1 MWLLEGNASGC
12 RNIAQALQWE
22 CALCLTI
29 MGGPRGP
36 GRAGEQERGRRC
48 SQGDNTD
55 FQVLECNLLSTSEVR
70 EWRSDRS
77 WLKG

>member
-22 CALCLTI
+22 CALRLTI

-36 GRAGEQERGRRC
+36 GRGGEEGCGRRC
-48 SQGDNTD
+48 SQGDNTN
-55 FQVLECNLLSTSEVR
+55 FQVLECNLLSTSEG
-70 EWRSDRS
+70 RSDRS